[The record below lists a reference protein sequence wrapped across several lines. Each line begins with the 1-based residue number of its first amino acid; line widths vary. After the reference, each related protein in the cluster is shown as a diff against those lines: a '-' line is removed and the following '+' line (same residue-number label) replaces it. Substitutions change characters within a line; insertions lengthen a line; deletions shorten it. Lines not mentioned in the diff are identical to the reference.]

1 MTSAEEA
8 WQAMKSAED
17 AYYRARMAFVA
28 AGPEAVLREQL
39 GGARGRATALRVL
52 ADLLPDHTVNLCPE
66 VFEVAVSSERDLALA
81 RQVISRVEPARLSRV
96 LPPVVRR
103 FLADEQRDSWQ
114 YRRAAELLDLLGQ
127 TELLSE
133 LVEKAN
139 HSKDHGIRDVGR
151 DFGAA

>member
-17 AYYRARMAFVA
+17 AYYRARMALVA
-28 AGPEAVLREQL
+28 AGPHEVLREQL

-52 ADLLPDHTVNLCPE
+52 ADLQPERTVNLFAE
-66 VFEVAVSSERDLALA
+66 VFEIAVSSERDVVLA
-81 RQVISRVEPARLSRV
+81 RQVLARVEPARLSQI
-96 LPPVVRR
+96 LPPVMRG
-103 FLADEQRDSWQ
+103 FLADEKRDAWQ

-127 TELLSE
+127 PELLSE

-139 HSKDHGIRDVGR
+139 LSKHSGIRDVGR
-151 DFGAA
+151 DFGA